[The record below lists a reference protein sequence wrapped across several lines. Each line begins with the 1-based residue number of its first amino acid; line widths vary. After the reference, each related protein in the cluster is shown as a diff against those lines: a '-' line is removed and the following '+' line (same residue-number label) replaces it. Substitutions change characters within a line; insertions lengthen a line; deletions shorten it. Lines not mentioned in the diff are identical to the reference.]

1 MIPAPSMDDK
11 SLSEHLRADREW
23 CRYLHVKRECKLIFE
38 GGPYATTP
46 MSVGFA
52 FPSAP
57 LGGVGAMSFVRGD
70 TAVKVAV
77 LAVITLSVLIGVAT
91 PAGADPF
98 NAKVFFEQ
106 QQRWGGGGGG
116 GGGGM

>member
-1 MIPAPSMDDK
+1 M
-11 SLSEHLRADREW
+11 
-23 CRYLHVKRECKLIFE
+23 
-38 GGPYATTP
+38 TP
-46 MSVGFA
+46 ISVGLA
-52 FPSAP
+52 FPVPPPP
-57 LGGVGAMSFVRGD
+57 LGGAGAMSFVGGD
-70 TAVKVAV
+70 TAMKAAA
-77 LAVITLSVLIGVAT
+77 LGVITLSVLIGVAT